1 MHKRNILFVSIYL
14 LIFVVYEHADYIFR
28 IIQVYT
34 KRPQDTKEARAMALL
49 SCHEVLG
56 MYLYY

>member
-28 IIQVYT
+28 IAYRYIQR
-34 KRPQDTKEARAMALL
+34 RPQDTKEARVMALL
-49 SCHEVLG
+49 LNLEVLG
-56 MYLYY
+56 MYL